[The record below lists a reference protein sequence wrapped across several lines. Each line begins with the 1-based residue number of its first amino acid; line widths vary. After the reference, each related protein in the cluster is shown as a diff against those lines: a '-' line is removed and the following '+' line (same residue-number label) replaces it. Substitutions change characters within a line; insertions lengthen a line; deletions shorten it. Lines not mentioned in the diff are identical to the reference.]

1 MSIAYEY
8 ALRQTRQTRQTRM
21 QFLLKYLHKEW
32 NDIMSITVVLQQ
44 MIMIFILIGVG
55 MILYKKEML
64 SEPTSKQISGIIV
77 NVTNPALL
85 ICSAFGDG
93 PRASLWELGTALAVF
108 LVVYAILIALSF
120 LIPHILRVPNKY
132 HYCYQM
138 LTIFGNV
145 GFIGIP
151 LASAVLGTESLI
163 FVSIYKVIF
172 NILFYTFGISILQR
186 AAVRQS
192 TTISENGSNVQGT
205 QNSHA
210 AIPDKHISAFRW
222 KKLINAGTISAT
234 ASIIL
239 YLAKLPV
246 PDIVPS
252 TLNYMGHATT
262 LLSMLVLGTSVAQ
275 MALKDIFAHPKL
287 YGFVLLRQILV
298 PVGCVVLFRL
308 FISDTLILNTL
319 ALMLA
324 VPAGNL
330 PLMLSKQLHVEADT
344 ISQGIILS
352 TLLSLVTIPVVS
364 LII

>member
-1 MSIAYEY
+1 
-8 ALRQTRQTRQTRM
+8 
-21 QFLLKYLHKEW
+21 
-32 NDIMSITVVLQQ
+32 MSITVVLTQ

-55 MILYKKEML
+55 MILYKKEIV
-64 SEPTSKQISGIIV
+64 SEMTSKQISGIIV

-93 PRASLWELGTALAVF
+93 PRVSLRELGTALAVF
-108 LVVYAILIALSF
+108 LVIYAVLVAISF

-138 LTIFGNV
+138 MTIFGNV

-163 FVSIYKVIF
+163 YVSIYNLIY
-172 NILFYTFGISILQR
+172 NILIYTFGISVLQR
-186 AAVRQS
+186 AATRQRMNMPE
-192 TTISENGSNVQGT
+192 SEVSVQGT
-205 QNSHA
+205 QTGQSTFS
-210 AIPDKHISAFRW
+210 DTRVSSSRW
-222 KKLINAGTISAT
+222 KKIINAGTISAAAT
-234 ASIIL
+234 IIF
-239 YLAKLPV
+239 YLANFPV

-252 TLNYMGHATT
+252 TLTYMGQSTT
-262 LLSMLVLGTSVAQ
+262 LLSMLVLGVSVAQ
-275 MALKDIFAHPKL
+275 MSLRDIFAHPKL
-287 YGFVLLRQILV
+287 YSFVLLRQILV
-298 PVGCVVLFRL
+298 PIGCVILFRL

-330 PLMLSKQLHVEADT
+330 PLMLSKQLHVETDT

-364 LII
+364 LIL

>member
-1 MSIAYEY
+1 
-8 ALRQTRQTRQTRM
+8 
-21 QFLLKYLHKEW
+21 
-32 NDIMSITVVLQQ
+32 MSITVVLQQ

-55 MILYKKEML
+55 MVLYKKEML
-64 SEPTSKQISGIIV
+64 SELTSKQISGIIV

-93 PRASLWELGTALAVF
+93 SKASLRELGTALVVF
-108 LVVYAILIALSF
+108 LVIYVILIAVSF

-163 FVSIYKVIF
+163 FVSIYNLIY
-172 NILFYTFGISILQR
+172 NILIYTFGISLLQR
-186 AAVRQS
+186 AAARQS
-192 TTISENGSNVQGT
+192 IAVNESNVQDMQTG
-205 QNSHA
+205 HA
-210 AIPDKHISAFRW
+210 AISDAHVSSFRGG
-222 KKLINAGTISAT
+222 KIINAGTISAT
-234 ASIIL
+234 AAIIF
-239 YLAKLPV
+239 YLADFSV

-262 LLSMLVLGTSVAQ
+262 LLSMLVLGASVAQ
-275 MALKDIFAHPKL
+275 MALKDIFTHPKL

-298 PVGCVVLFRL
+298 PIGCVMLFRL
-308 FISDTLILNTL
+308 FIRDTLVLNTL

-330 PLMLSKQLHVEADT
+330 PLMLSKQLHVET
-344 ISQGIILS
+344 NTLSQGIILS
-352 TLLSLVTIPVVS
+352 TLLSLATIPVVS
-364 LII
+364 FVL

>member
-1 MSIAYEY
+1 M
-8 ALRQTRQTRQTRM
+8 
-21 QFLLKYLHKEW
+21 
-32 NDIMSITVVLQQ
+32 LQQ
-44 MIMIFILIGVG
+44 MIMIFILIGIG

-64 SEPTSKQISGIIV
+64 SELTSKQISGIIV

-85 ICSAFGDG
+85 VCSAFGDG
-93 PRASLWELGTALAVF
+93 PKASLQELGTAFIVF
-108 LVVYAILIALSF
+108 LIIYAILIAVSF
-120 LIPHILRVPNKY
+120 LIPRILRVPDKY

-163 FVSIYKVIF
+163 FVSIYNLIF
-172 NILFYTFGISILQR
+172 NILIYTFGISVLQK
-186 AAVRQS
+186 AAARQS
-192 TTISENGSNVQGT
+192 VAVNEGAASQ
-205 QNSHA
+205 A
-210 AIPDKHISAFRW
+210 AISDMYVSSSRW
-222 KKLINAGTISAT
+222 KKIINAGTISAAAT
-234 ASIIL
+234 IIF
-239 YLAKLPV
+239 YLADLPV

-262 LLSMLVLGTSVAQ
+262 LLSMLVLGASVAQ

-287 YGFVLLRQILV
+287 YGFVLLRQVLV
-298 PVGCVVLFRL
+298 PVSCVMLFRL

-344 ISQGIILS
+344 ISQGIVLS
-352 TLLSLVTIPVVS
+352 TLVSLVTIPVVS
-364 LII
+364 LVI